1 MMHKINNWKQD
12 TIKNTDNVIK
22 KIKKY
27 FDIYGGFYAVFTSI
41 YFWSA
46 FIINIF
52 MITSWTSLCWIQ
64 NVKSI
69 IPSIVGFS
77 LGAYAILAGFG
88 TDHFQKFIS
97 LKDLDKEGISK
108 DEEKIF
114 KIANTMYT
122 HINTTFIHYI
132 LVQMLSLL
140 LAVLCD
146 SLFSDKMNFLE
157 ILVSFIGNLMFIYS
171 LTLSLAAVFVIFDVA
186 NLYQE
191 FNNIPQNKGE

>member
-1 MMHKINNWKQD
+1 MHKINNWKQD
-12 TIKNTDNVIK
+12 TLKNTDNVIK

-46 FIINIF
+46 FIFNIF
-52 MITSWTSLCWIQ
+52 MINSWTSLCWIQ

-77 LGAYAILAGFG
+77 LGAYAILVGFG

-97 LKDLDKEGISK
+97 LKDQVKKETLKDKKE
-108 DEEKIF
+108 IF
-114 KIANTMYT
+114 KIANTMYI

-146 SLFSDKMNFLE
+146 SIFSTKMNFIE

-171 LTLSLAAVFVIFDVA
+171 LTLSVAAVFVIFDVA

-191 FNNIPQNKGE
+191 FNNIPQNKEK